1 MANFYAI
8 KSCVQGTLHDV
19 SALDTTNDIAID
31 FCNTF
36 SQERSSDSLEARADG
51 VAAITIES
59 NVTLTFTLG
68 MEVLSKEVLALVL
81 GGEIK
86 ENKIVVSKDAPSK
99 VFSYTGVFT
108 MIGDDGTK
116 KIQKMTIGKCT
127 PVANSTVDFSAIDL
141 STFELQFSCAPDE
154 SGNFY
159 TVEDQL

>member
-68 MEVLSKEVLALVL
+68 MEVL
-81 GGEIK
+81 
-86 ENKIVVSKDAPSK
+86 
-99 VFSYTGVFT
+99 F
-108 MIGDDGTK
+108 
-116 KIQKMTIGKCT
+116 
-127 PVANSTVDFSAIDL
+127 
-141 STFELQFSCAPDE
+141 
-154 SGNFY
+154 
-159 TVEDQL
+159 